1 MFLFSF
7 LLIFKSSYSQNV
19 GIGTTNPQS
28 GLDINADL
36 ALRSTDI
43 IINSVYSYSLD
54 VNSLKQTNYKLK
66 SPTLPVGNFIIAGIS
81 GSVEGRIITLTN
93 RSGFSMEIYNEDL
106 TASASDR
113 IQTGTGS
120 TIAVYNG
127 GAITLQ
133 YDGTD
138 QRWSVKSMHNN
149 SLDYFGGGGG
159 GSSYWD
165 LSGNNITNNNPG
177 NVGIGTSGP
186 TFKLDVNGNIRS
198 KGNGITGNGL
208 TGGALTVWTNDLP
221 GTQYQYLNIDGQK
234 IQSLGSPNI
243 STVPSAK
250 DLFINPFGG
259 KIGIGFT
266 TPASKLSVLS
276 TTVAGNNNTDV
287 FQILGKNPVMWV
299 SDAAGTNHGYLK
311 GVTDNTLT
319 PQFPG
324 AGLEIGAVPGTDL
337 FLSANYA
344 PVLTIAQNNNVGIG
358 TTIPSHKLSVNGII
372 RSKEVVVESANWPD
386 YVFTNQY
393 SLKPLDEVEQF
404 IKQNKH
410 LPNIPSA
417 SEIEKNGLELGA
429 VQNKMMEK
437 IEELTL
443 YIIELK
449 KEMKALQQQIISAEI
464 KK

>member
-1 MFLFSF
+1 
-7 LLIFKSSYSQNV
+7 
-19 GIGTTNPQS
+19 
-28 GLDINADL
+28 
-36 ALRSTDI
+36 
-43 IINSVYSYSLD
+43 
-54 VNSLKQTNYKLK
+54 
-66 SPTLPVGNFIIAGIS
+66 
-81 GSVEGRIITLTN
+81 
-93 RSGFSMEIYNEDL
+93 
-106 TASASDR
+106 
-113 IQTGTGS
+113 
-120 TIAVYNG
+120 
-127 GAITLQ
+127 
-133 YDGTD
+133 
-138 QRWSVKSMHNN
+138 
-149 SLDYFGGGGG
+149 
-159 GSSYWD
+159 
-165 LSGNNITNNNPG
+165 
-177 NVGIGTSGP
+177 
-186 TFKLDVNGNIRS
+186 
-198 KGNGITGNGL
+198 
-208 TGGALTVWTNDLP
+208 
-221 GTQYQYLNIDGQK
+221 
-234 IQSLGSPNI
+234 
-243 STVPSAK
+243 
-250 DLFINPFGG
+250 
-259 KIGIGFT
+259 
-266 TPASKLSVLS
+266 
-276 TTVAGNNNTDV
+276 
-287 FQILGKNPVMWV
+287 
-299 SDAAGTNHGYLK
+299 LK

-393 SLKPLDEVEQF
+393 PLKPLDEVEQF